1 MNNNLSTYTCIMP
14 YLILVLEIT
23 SIKYVLFSSTLSL
36 GDFKRRCKFKLKF
49 HECCVKCVI
58 REAALVYNQLEA
70 VFRVKSNDFINSPC

>member
-1 MNNNLSTYTCIMP
+1 MINNNPSTCTCILP

-49 HECCVKCVI
+49 HKCCDKCVI
-58 REAALVYNQLEA
+58 RVTALVYNQLEA
-70 VFRVKSNDFINSPC
+70 VLRVK

>member
-1 MNNNLSTYTCIMP
+1 MYNAVFDLGIRNHKY
-14 YLILVLEIT
+14 
-23 SIKYVLFSSTLSL
+23 KYVLFSSTLSL